1 MMLKTIKI
9 LGIFML
15 VIFTA
20 ISFSSCS
27 DNREEDLMKDD
38 SFAGIYKGSVSYK
51 DADKNISTTEG
62 SVFVTKV
69 ISDKKYN
76 FAFSNDI
83 PALNEID
90 VEKTG
95 DNALIMVG
103 SNATAFVRVENN
115 EVKIAYTKDS
125 KTWTASC
132 KR

>member
-1 MMLKTIKI
+1 MMQKTIKI

-20 ISFSSCS
+20 LSFSSCS
-27 DNREEDLMKDD
+27 DNSEEDLMKDD
-38 SFAGIYKGSVSYK
+38 SFAGVYRGGVSYQ
-51 DADKNISTTEG
+51 DADKDISTTEG

-76 FAFSNDI
+76 FAFSNNI
-83 PALNEID
+83 PALNDID

-103 SNATAFVRVENN
+103 SNATAYVRVENN
-115 EVKIAYTKDS
+115 EVKIAYTKDG
-125 KTWTASC
+125 KTWNATC

>member
-1 MMLKTIKI
+1 MQKTIKA

-15 VIFTA
+15 VLFTA

-27 DNREEDLMKDD
+27 SEDDVTKDD
-38 SFAGIYKGSVSYK
+38 VFAGVYKGSVSYK

-69 ISDKKYN
+69 VSGTKYN

-83 PALNEID
+83 PALNGID
-90 VEKTG
+90 FEKKG
-95 DNALIMVG
+95 DNTIIMVG
-103 SNATAFVRVENN
+103 SNATAYVRVENN
-115 EVKIAYTKDS
+115 QVKILYTKDG
-125 KTWTASC
+125 KTWTADC